1 MSQRNRIPRKGN
13 PPMTGLSAT
22 HPARKFDDLLDSWRH
37 EVTIPDDPEFADRL
51 MVHLNGARAGSVPV
65 RQLLALTSI
74 AALLAVTAGLTLGH
88 LLYSAP
94 SSAPAEDELYTAADE
109 LSINTIANN
118 PYDYLI
124 TEPVE

>member
-1 MSQRNRIPRKGN
+1 
-13 PPMTGLSAT
+13 MTGLSASR
-22 HPARKFDDLLDSWRH
+22 PARKFDDLLDSWRH

-65 RQLLALTSI
+65 RQLLAWTSI
-74 AALLAVTAGLTLGH
+74 AALLAVTAGLALGH
-88 LLYSAP
+88 LLYSTP

-109 LSINTIANN
+109 LNINTIANN